1 MTDDSRKI
9 IIFCL
14 SYSKCITTYG

>member
-1 MTDDSRKI
+1 MRLRVKPSRVRKI

-14 SYSKCITTYG
+14 SVL